1 MEVLAEG
8 RLAILR
14 TREVLSDGVGRL
26 VEAFSLRVELVASM
40 GHERRQLAH
49 ETILDFGWNR
59 RSLAVH
65 EWKELSS

>member
-14 TREVLSDGVGRL
+14 TREFLLDGVGRP
-26 VEAFSLRVELVASM
+26 VEALSLRVELVASVSR
-40 GHERRQLAH
+40 ERRQLAH
-49 ETILDFGWNR
+49 ETILDFGRNR